1 MNRLALMILRN
12 LHHVP
17 GAWVRLCHYAKH
29 TDRYPEKEKY
39 DHIRYILQLAV
50 KAGNLELTVTGT
62 EHIPTDTGFIMYG
75 NHQGMFDVLA
85 LAASYEGPLAA
96 VFKKELANIPFLK
109 QVIACTKS
117 FAMDRE
123 DARQAMTVIRAVTE
137 EVKAGRRYVIFPEGT
152 RSRSGNQ
159 MRPFHAGSFRCALKA
174 QCPIVPVAFVDC
186 FKVLDQKGSHPLTVQ
201 IHYLEPIPYAE
212 YADLKT
218 TELAALVQQ
227 RIAEK
232 ITQCTGETDLI

>member
-12 LHHVP
+12 LHRIP
-17 GAWVRLCHYAKH
+17 GLWFKLCHYAKH
-29 TDRYPEKEKY
+29 ADEYPEAEKY
-39 DHIRYILQLAV
+39 NHIRRILQLAV
-50 KAGNLELTVTGT
+50 NAGNLDLVVTGT
-62 EHIPTDTGFIMYG
+62 ENIPKDSGFIMYG

-85 LAASYEGPLAA
+85 LAATYEGPLAA
-96 VFKKELANIPFLK
+96 VFKKELAGIPFLK

-123 DARQAMTVIRAVTE
+123 DARQAMTVIRAVTQ
-137 EVKAGRRYVIFPEGT
+137 EVQAGRHYVIFPEGT
-152 RSRSGNQ
+152 RSKSGNK

-174 QCPIVPVAFVDC
+174 KCPIVPVAFIDC
-186 FKVLDQKGSHPLTVQ
+186 FKVLDQKGSKPLTVQ
-201 IHYLEPIPYAE
+201 IHYLDPIPFEE
-212 YADLKT
+212 YAHLKT

-232 ITQCTGETDLI
+232 ITECTAETDLI

>member
-1 MNRLALMILRN
+1 
-12 LHHVP
+12 
-17 GAWVRLCHYAKH
+17 
-29 TDRYPEKEKY
+29 
-39 DHIRYILQLAV
+39 
-50 KAGNLELTVTGT
+50 
-62 EHIPTDTGFIMYG
+62 
-75 NHQGMFDVLA
+75 
-85 LAASYEGPLAA
+85 
-96 VFKKELANIPFLK
+96 
-109 QVIACTKS
+109 
-117 FAMDRE
+117 
-123 DARQAMTVIRAVTE
+123 MTVIRAVTE

-174 QCPIVPVAFVDC
+174 KCPIVPIAFVDC

-218 TELAALVQQ
+218 TELAALVQR